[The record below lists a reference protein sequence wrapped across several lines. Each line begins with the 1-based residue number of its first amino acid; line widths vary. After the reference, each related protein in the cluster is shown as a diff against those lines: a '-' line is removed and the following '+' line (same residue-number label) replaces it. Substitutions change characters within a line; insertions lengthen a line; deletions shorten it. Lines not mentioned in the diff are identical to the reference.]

1 MLKIIGTLS
10 LGLSLLFPLS
20 SYAQEVS
27 SEALSSFVDVLTHP
41 SLQNRNIENA
51 QALSRLE
58 DLEMQNKSNIACGES
73 VTPEEKSCEQYQS
86 KLLPKH
92 LREAG
97 WQVLFEAKYKPLHPR
112 EENVQLKGTGA
123 QTFEWNVSR
132 VENYYQNNPTDSLNL
147 ASEEQLRA
155 EAYKIAQLYP
165 NSSPQEFYGPLL
177 LNQLQETKNFD
188 EMMTRFTT
196 LSRNLNDTEF
206 THLMTH
212 FGGWAEYNY
221 PRAGF
226 EQTEGAG
233 KGLAGPWDIITKN
246 KNGIC
251 GDIHSMVAKFAEQRG
266 WEAFTVGYA
275 LNGEQHVVTAMV
287 NPQNPDKLMV
297 VNYGQYEEHALN
309 HGNSVL
315 PAPTS
320 PGNPGMAEIGM
331 QLRIFKNTDTGN
343 DGAMKQIGTVP
354 TPLGSFMRGLFDRKD
369 QITRAMPENENYTYV
384 KTGGRHQQASTE
396 LKEDGSLKERKVSQG
411 VIIYEGETDNAH
423 IYGIAV
429 NRDVFKNLY
438 VYDPSLKKCVK
449 KRSGYFS
456 LGVAGSI
463 IDLPNAGLQ
472 DTYYIYLNMRGGK
485 IFHIYQTNFFQF
497 KGLIGYELEAMSA
510 GDDDRRFLT
519 ADGNLSTFAGV
530 MAEYEKNGTALYG
543 GIKLETNV
551 GLKNQNLMTDTSA
564 LAGNIQPFGF
574 NAVSV
579 DFGATQKL
587 SENLTWR
594 TDNNYVLSRVGARVI
609 LSTGVVMSNTSIMLN
624 YQSGV
629 RPLPLRHSL
638 EQVNLLQ
645 NMNGQDGLRLQVSQ
659 KVDFPRAGLKGTV
672 AGYVGTPT
680 SGDHRQPFFGASL
693 KLNFRPRS
701 R

>member
-1 MLKIIGTLS
+1 MLKLIGALALTL
-10 LGLSLLFPLS
+10 LSIDS
-20 SYAQEVS
+20 SRAQQLPQENIG
-27 SEALSSFVDVLTHP
+27 SFVDVLTHP
-41 SLQNRNIENA
+41 SLQGRNIESA
-51 QALSRLE
+51 ESVSRLE
-58 DLEMQNKSNIACGES
+58 DLEMQNKARIDCGE
-73 VTPEEKSCEQYQS
+73 TPSPEALSCEQYQS
-86 KLLPKH
+86 KLIPKH
-92 LREAG
+92 LKESG
-97 WQVLFEAKYKPLHPR
+97 WQVLFEAKYKPLHAR
-112 EENVQLKGTGA
+112 EENVELRGTGA

-132 VENYYQNNPTDSLNL
+132 VENYYQANPTESLNF
-147 ASEEQLRA
+147 ASEEEMRA

-165 NSSPQEFYGPLL
+165 GSSPQEFYGPLL
-177 LNQLQETKNFD
+177 LNQLQATKNFD
-188 EMMTRFTT
+188 EMMARFTT
-196 LSRNLNDTEF
+196 LSSNLNDTEF

-226 EQTEGAG
+226 EQTDAAG
-233 KGLAGPWDIITKN
+233 KGLASPWDIITQN

-287 NPQNPDKLMV
+287 NPNSPDKLMV

-320 PGNPGMAEIGM
+320 PGDPGMAEIGM
-331 QLRIFKNTDTGN
+331 QLRIFKNTDTGG

-369 QITRAMPENENYTYV
+369 QIGRAMPENENYTFV
-384 KTGGRHQQASTE
+384 KTGGRHQRASTD
-396 LKEDGSLKERKVSQG
+396 LRQDGSLKERTVAHG
-411 VIIYEGETDNAH
+411 VIVYEGETDNAH

-429 NRDVFKNLY
+429 SRDVFNHLY
-438 VYDPSLKKCVK
+438 VYDPDLKKCVK

-456 LGVAGSI
+456 MGVAGSL
-463 IDLPNAGLQ
+463 IDLPNAGVQ
-472 DTYYIYLNMRGGK
+472 DSYYIYLNMRGGK

-530 MAEYEKNGTALYG
+530 MAEYQKNGTALYG

-551 GLKNQNLMTDTSA
+551 GLKNQNLMTDVSA
-564 LAGNIQPFGF
+564 LPGNIQPFGF

-587 SENLTWR
+587 SENVTWR
-594 TDNNYVLSRVGARVI
+594 TDNNYVLSRVGSRVI

-624 YQSGV
+624 YQGGV
-629 RPLPLRHSL
+629 RSLPLRHSL

-680 SGDHRQPFFGASL
+680 SGPYRQPFFGATL

>member
-1 MLKIIGTLS
+1 MIKKT
-10 LGLSLLFPLS
+10 
-20 SYAQEVS
+20 
-27 SEALSSFVDVLTHP
+27 
-41 SLQNRNIENA
+41 
-51 QALSRLE
+51 
-58 DLEMQNKSNIACGES
+58 
-73 VTPEEKSCEQYQS
+73 
-86 KLLPKH
+86 
-92 LREAG
+92 
-97 WQVLFEAKYKPLHPR
+97 
-112 EENVQLKGTGA
+112 
-123 QTFEWNVSR
+123 
-132 VENYYQNNPTDSLNL
+132 
-147 ASEEQLRA
+147 
-155 EAYKIAQLYP
+155 
-165 NSSPQEFYGPLL
+165 
-177 LNQLQETKNFD
+177 
-188 EMMTRFTT
+188 
-196 LSRNLNDTEF
+196 
-206 THLMTH
+206 
-212 FGGWAEYNY
+212 
-221 PRAGF
+221 
-226 EQTEGAG
+226 
-233 KGLAGPWDIITKN
+233 

-287 NPQNPDKLMV
+287 NPNSPEKLMV
-297 VNYGQYEEHALN
+297 VNYGQYEEHALD

-320 PGNPGMAEIGM
+320 PGDPGMAEIGM
-331 QLRIFKNTDTGN
+331 QLRIFKNTDTGG
-343 DGAMKQIGTVP
+343 DGSMQQIATVP

-369 QITRAMPENENYTYV
+369 QVGRAMPENENYTYV
-384 KTGGRHQQASTE
+384 KTGARHQRASTD
-396 LKEDGSLKERKVSQG
+396 LREDGSLRERKLSHG
-411 VIIYEGETDNAH
+411 VIVYEGETDNAH

-429 NRDVFKNLY
+429 SRDVFKNLY
-438 VYDPSLKKCVK
+438 VYDPDLKKCVK

-456 LGVAGSI
+456 IGVAGSL

-510 GDDDRRFLT
+510 GVDDRRFLT

-530 MAEYEKNGTALYG
+530 MAEYQKNGTALYG
-543 GIKLETNV
+543 GIKLESNV
-551 GLKNQNLMTDTSA
+551 GLKNQNLMTDVSA
-564 LAGNIQPFGF
+564 LARNVQPFGF

-609 LSTGVVMSNTSIMLN
+609 LSTGVVMSNTSVMLN

-629 RPLPLRHSL
+629 RPLALRNSL
-638 EQVNLLQ
+638 QQVNLLD
-645 NMNGQDGLRLQVSQ
+645 NLNAQDGLRLQVSQ
-659 KVDFPRAGLKGTV
+659 KIDFPRAGLRGSV

-680 SGDHRQPFFGASL
+680 SGNHRQPFFGASL